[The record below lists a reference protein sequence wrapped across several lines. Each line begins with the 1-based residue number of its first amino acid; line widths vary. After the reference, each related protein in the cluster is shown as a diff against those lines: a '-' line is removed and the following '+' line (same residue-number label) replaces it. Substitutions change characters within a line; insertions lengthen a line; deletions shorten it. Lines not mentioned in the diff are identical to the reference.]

1 MVCCILPAPM
11 PISRMLCAAYPG
23 AAALSALSVNVNVPL
38 KAPVAWGVKLIGNR
52 QDWPATSVPAVEEPS
67 LSCGQADAPL
77 VFKLKFAEMLGS
89 FPLLGT
95 GKLSAA
101 LPAFST
107 VTVCGLSLLVEPGAV
122 TAKLRLGGSAKSSFN
137 TRLLPESAM

>member
-1 MVCCILPAPM
+1 MACGMLPVPV
-11 PISRMLCAAYPG
+11 PLNKMLCATYPG
-23 AAALSALSVNVNVPL
+23 AAALSALSVNASVPL
-38 KAPVAWGVKLIGNR
+38 KLPAAEGTKLMGNR
-52 QDWPATSVPAVEEPS
+52 QDCPAASVPAVEEPV
-67 LSCGQADAPL
+67 LSSGQAFAPL
-77 VFKLKFAEMLGS
+77 LLNVKFAETLGS

-95 GKLSAA
+95 GKFSAA